1 MTEPTTTSSA
11 PVALEELLPI
21 RDVVRLTGVNP
32 VTLRAWERRYALI
45 RPLRTEGG
53 HRLYS
58 QQDVDTIRN
67 IMSWTERGIAVSK
80 VGELL
85 ERSKSLSAGV
95 EESGSTGQSGA
106 DLAATGSTLLDWK
119 NELLQAVAN
128 FDEPR
133 LEQLYGQLFATCKL
147 PLLFEEL
154 LLPVWREL
162 LHQSG
167 FGQRSQW
174 LFYDAFL
181 RARVSQRLQLA
192 RRPTEPVILLAA
204 LPGQCRELEL
214 LVTGL
219 LLEGDGLGVQM
230 LSLGQP
236 LEELPLL
243 CQAIQ
248 PRALVLYAPAP
259 LAENQR
265 RQLARL
271 VLAIDCPLA
280 LAGMGAELDAEALRG
295 TPIANLGGQSTL
307 MRQRLRRFIDG
318 KLDT

>member
-1 MTEPTTTSSA
+1 MNESTIHPGA
-11 PVALEELLPI
+11 PVAIAELLPI

-32 VTLRAWERRYALI
+32 VTLRAWERRYGLI
-45 RPLRTEGG
+45 QPLRTEGG

-58 QQDVDTIRN
+58 QQDVATIRD

-80 VGELL
+80 VGELI
-85 ERSKSLSAGV
+85 ERSRSLNAGAADNA
-95 EESGSTGQSGA
+95 GQSGSDPGA
-106 DLAATGSTLLDWK
+106 KGAALLDRK
-119 NELLQAVAN
+119 TDLLQAVAG

-147 PLLFEEL
+147 SMLFEQL
-154 LLPVWREL
+154 LLPVWHEL

-181 RARVSQRLQLA
+181 RARVLQRLQLA
-192 RRPTEPVILLAA
+192 RRPADPVVLLA
-204 LPGQCRELEL
+204 PMPEQCRELEL

-219 LLEGDGLGVQM
+219 LLDDDGLGVQV

-236 LEELPLL
+236 LDELPLL

-259 LAENQR
+259 LAPSQR

-271 VLAIDCPLA
+271 VLAVDCPLA

-295 TPIANLGGQSTL
+295 TAIASLGGQSGL

-318 KLDT
+318 NLDT